1 MMRYNNKSAYIYKAM
16 LGCMLLMVI
25 QPGVKGQQQKQ
36 NQIQDQEQSI
46 IRQRTAVVTVNVSV
60 TDKQSR
66 QIAGLNKDHFE
77 IYEDKVR
84 QQIEFFSDED
94 KPVSVGIIFDLSG
107 SMKDKIAR
115 ARDALKAFVD
125 TCHTDDD
132 YFLVGFNERATLL
145 SGISDGMTVLRRLD
159 LAEPRG
165 QTALYDAA
173 YLGVEKVKEGRHDKR
188 ALLIISDGQ
197 DNASKY
203 SYGELRKLL
212 KEADVQVYC
221 IGINEQG
228 FGANNILDRQGQL
241 ILEEIAHSTGGIAF
255 EPHSFEE
262 LHDSVTRIAL
272 ALRHQYSIGYVP
284 VNEQRDGKWRKIKV
298 RVNAP
303 RGLPSLTVRAKEG
316 YYATQ

>member
-1 MMRYNNKSAYIYKAM
+1 MRRYKNQGACFYKAM
-16 LGCMLLMVI
+16 LGFMLLLVF
-25 QPGVKGQQQKQ
+25 QPVVRSQQPKP
-36 NQIQDQEQSI
+36 NQILDQEQSI

-66 QIAGLNKDHFE
+66 QIGGLGKEHFE
-77 IYEDKVR
+77 IFEDKVR
-84 QQIEFFSDED
+84 QQIEFFSDQE

-107 SMKDKIAR
+107 SMKDKIGR
-115 ARDALKAFVD
+115 AREALKAFVD
-125 TCHTDDD
+125 TSHGDDD
-132 YFLVGFNERATLL
+132 FFLVGFNERASLL
-145 SGISDGMTVLRRLD
+145 AGLSDGRTVLRKLE

-173 YLGVEKVKEGRHDKR
+173 YLGVEKVKEGRHEKR

-203 SYGELRKLL
+203 NYGELRKLL

-221 IGINEQG
+221 VGIGEQG
-228 FGANNILDRQGQL
+228 PGMGSILDRQGQL
-241 ILEEIAHSTGGIAF
+241 ILEEIAHSTGGMAF
-255 EPHSFEE
+255 QPNSFDE
-262 LHDSVTRIAL
+262 LQDSVTRIAL

-284 VNEQRDGKWRKIKV
+284 LNEQRDGKWRKIKV

-303 RGLPSLTVRAKEG
+303 RGMPSLIVRAKEG